1 MYKLFMAF
9 RYLRA
14 HKVIYFSIV
23 GVALGI
29 MAMIVV
35 TSLMGGFS
43 RDMKSRIRGMQT
55 DIVVLAYDKNFW
67 ITDYDLYCK
76 DIESIPHVVGCA
88 PRLEYDAWLGR
99 RGSYSDVHIVGIVPE
114 KERKVS
120 NLEEYFRKGLK
131 QNFDFKDD
139 GGLPTKNPG
148 VVVGAELQRAGST
161 VGLLTARHAT
171 TPILCVKDFDVV
183 GRFRTGMNEYDTNYV
198 FMDLASA
205 QEFLQVT
212 SPPAANVLAV
222 KVEDYERYGQQVR
235 EQILEKFHARQP
247 CAHPEEHGPGLFGT
261 GYRCGFYR
269 AMTWEQTKRVLLQAV
284 EVEKGMQYILLSL
297 IVVVAGFNILAVY
310 TLVVAAKTRDIGI
323 LRALG
328 GTEGGVTSIFLLS
341 GGICGFIGSIFGVIL
356 GLLLAFNLN
365 EILDFIRV
373 VSREM
378 NRMGLQPGRGL
389 NIVPRG
395 ATIVACVTLALALAS
410 LIANWLVLYKE
421 RQKHPWIRMIVA
433 GVALAAAAWF
443 STGWM
448 PDYRPNDHY
457 DADFG
462 PNSRWIFTL
471 TIVGI
476 WTAFCAAWRFLDRY
490 RRRPSWIFFGFAA
503 SIFMVAATLGVKA
516 TFNISLGILSGQP
529 DYSWEGLELFSRKIY
544 YLDRVPIYV
553 DYVAIVYIVLL
564 TVLVSFLCSIYPA
577 LLAAVANPVEAIRDE

>member
-14 HKVIYFSIV
+14 HKIIYFSIV
-23 GVALGI
+23 GVAVGI
-29 MAMIVV
+29 MTMVVV

-67 ITDYDLYCK
+67 ITDYDAYCK
-76 DIESIPHVVGCA
+76 DIESIPHVKGCA

-114 KERKVS
+114 KEKKVS
-120 NLEEYFRKGLK
+120 QLEEYFRKGMK
-131 QNFDFKDD
+131 MNFDFKDD
-139 GGLPTKNPG
+139 GGMPMRYPG
-148 VVVGAELQRAGST
+148 VVLGAELQRAGTT

-171 TPILCVKDFDVV
+171 TPILCVKDFEVV

-198 FMDLASA
+198 FMDLAAA
-205 QEFLQVT
+205 QDFLQVT
-212 SPPAANVLAV
+212 TPPAANVLAV
-222 KVEDYERYGQQVR
+222 AVDDYEHYGQIVR

-247 CAHPEEHGPGLFGT
+247 CTHPEEHGPGLFGT

-297 IVVVAGFNILAVY
+297 IIVVAGFNIVAVY
-310 TLVVAAKTRDIGI
+310 TLVVRAKTRDIGI

-328 GTEGGVTSIFLLS
+328 GTEGGVTSIFLMS
-341 GGICGFIGSIFGVIL
+341 GGICGFIGSIFGILL
-356 GLLLAFNLN
+356 GLLLALNLN

-389 NIVPRG
+389 NVIPRG
-395 ATIVACVTLALALAS
+395 ATVVAGIALLVAEAAL
-410 LIANWLVLYKE
+410 IWNWLLLYKE
-421 RQKHPWIRMIVA
+421 RVKHPWIRMVVA
-433 GVALAAAAWF
+433 GAALAAAAWF

-457 DADFG
+457 DPDFG
-462 PNSRWIFTL
+462 AHARGVVTVAA
-471 TIVGI
+471 VGV
-476 WTAFCAAWRFLDRY
+476 WAAFCAAWRFLDRF

-503 SIFMVAATLGVKA
+503 SIFQVAFTLSGA
-516 TFNISLGILSGQP
+516 ALLLIALGIFLGQP

-544 YLDRVPIYV
+544 YLDRVPVFV
-553 DYVAIVYIVLL
+553 DYGALGYIVIWTLF
-564 TVLVSFLCSIYPA
+564 VSFCCSIYPA
-577 LLAAVANPVEAIRDE
+577 LRAAAANPVEAIRDE